1 MMVSSWFLAGGR
13 GLGVGLLERIGFKNG
28 PLDPES
34 PLTISIG
41 CMIGISFPLANR
53 MTIVFRSPLTGT
65 VAWTQT
71 GGYVGYKIA
80 SLGLSPI
87 IISGSAEKYSYLQVY
102 GRGISQVEVEYP
114 RGLGAVE
121 TCSILKSRRGYARV
135 FSIAPAGENLVKIAT
150 VVNDMGR
157 SSGVR
162 HGVGA
167 ILGSKNLK
175 AIVFHGIRQL
185 QRRPHDGPAFTQL
198 P

>member
-13 GLGVGLLERIGFKNG
+13 GLGVGLLERIGFKSG